1 MATGLP
7 AAIQALVPP
16 AMLMVDRPEPARNC
30 AACMLRPPDAQM
42 RWISPASG
50 ISASESGIACSGIRT
65 APGTCS
71 ALVLVGLA
79 DIDQDEAVALSA
91 FQLFHVDLRYVHAA
105 PPACSGRFRAYRTR
119 CVLHEWCR
127 SPATGRIAA
136 LSWPDM
142 DAEDLEQAAINA
154 EYASGRREATEAEAK
169 RHILVR
175 LGRMTLGF
183 LALIAGI
190 VMLPLPGPG
199 WLVIAL
205 GLGILAEDVAW
216 ADRVLRLVRRK
227 VPGLQEEGPIPR
239 SVIIVGITLGLAA
252 GALSLWFATR

>member
-1 MATGLP
+1 
-7 AAIQALVPP
+7 
-16 AMLMVDRPEPARNC
+16 
-30 AACMLRPPDAQM
+30 
-42 RWISPASG
+42 
-50 ISASESGIACSGIRT
+50 
-65 APGTCS
+65 
-71 ALVLVGLA
+71 
-79 DIDQDEAVALSA
+79 
-91 FQLFHVDLRYVHAA
+91 
-105 PPACSGRFRAYRTR
+105 
-119 CVLHEWCR
+119 
-127 SPATGRIAA
+127 
-136 LSWPDM
+136 M